1 VSGGEEM
8 TTPVTPGDS
17 IWSVEGTHRVPY
29 RIYTEPE
36 IYRRELDR
44 IFQGSAWNFVGLEAE
59 IPNPGDYRTTRIGE
73 SSVIVVHGSDGVIRA
88 LQNKCAHRGL
98 EVCQRSHGSVK
109 TFQCPYH
116 QWRYGLNGRLLGA
129 PMSKGVNGQG
139 GMPEDFK
146 RSDHGLKALELTTR
160 GGVIFA
166 SLGDPKESLED
177 YLGPKMIRWFDR
189 VFDGRRLRVLGT
201 SRQRIPANW
210 KLMFENIKDPYH
222 ASLLHVFLVSFGLF
236 RADNP
241 SATEM
246 DETGRHSVL
255 TSCRSAA
262 KEASTPNQATAE
274 MASFRADLKLKDEKL
289 LDIVKEFDGP
299 ETVVMQTIWPNL
311 IVQQQANTLAT
322 RQIVP
327 RAPDS
332 FDLIW
337 TFFGYADDD
346 EAMCARRLRHAN
358 LMGPAGFVSMDDS
371 EVMDAAQR
379 GIAADSSGD
388 AVVEMGGR
396 GTEDQDHIVTET
408 AIRAFYAYYRKVMDS

>member
-1 VSGGEEM
+1 MDGDGVAGVTSSDAVW
-8 TTPVTPGDS
+8 TTA
-17 IWSVEGTHRVPY
+17 GTHRVPY
-29 RIYTEPE
+29 GVYTNPE

-44 IFQGSAWNFVGLEAE
+44 IFHGPSWNYVALEAE
-59 IPNPGDYRTTRIGE
+59 IPSKGDFRTTRIGE
-73 SSVIVVHGSDGVIRA
+73 MSVIVVRGGDGSVRV

-98 EVCQRSHGSVK
+98 EVCKSSHGTAK
-109 TFQCPYH
+109 AFQCPYH
-116 QWRYGLNGRLLGA
+116 QWNYALDGRLLGA
-129 PMSKGVNGQG
+129 PFSKGVKGQG
-139 GMPEDFK
+139 GMPDDFD
-146 RSDHGLKALELTTR
+146 RAAHGLNELRVATR
-160 GGVIFA
+160 RGVVFA
-166 SLGDPKESLED
+166 SLGDPPQSLD
-177 YLGPKMIRWFDR
+177 AYLGPKMLRWFDR
-189 VFDGRRLRVLGT
+189 VFDGRELRLIGT

-241 SATEM
+241 SRTEM

-255 TSCRSAA
+255 TSCRSVPTD
-262 KEASTPNQATAE
+262 ASQPNQATAE
-274 MASFRADLKLKDEKL
+274 MSSFRKDLKLKDAKL
-289 LDIVKEFDGP
+289 LDIAKEYEGP
-299 ETVVMQTIWPNL
+299 ETVVMQTVWPNL

-327 RAPDS
+327 RGAES
-332 FDLIW
+332 FDLVW
-337 TFFGYADDD
+337 TFFGYEDDD
-346 EAMCARRLRHAN
+346 DAMRDRRLRHAN

-379 GIAADSSGD
+379 GISADSSGD

-408 AIRAFYAYYRKVMDS
+408 AIRAFYAYYRKVMDA